1 MLFISLKLLLPSFL
15 GAVGQEVLHWYNLSK
30 SLGNNVKLFSS
41 KSYWIITTISIIFFG
56 LTASYLSEF
65 INIPKIEENT
75 KLFITGLFYPLIA
88 KQLLKVVTIIKP
100 NRNSKNEH
108 RDTNFLIKSSKKKD
122 SFNPKDYI
130 TKY

>member
-100 NRNSKNEH
+100 NRNSKSEH
-108 RDTNFLIKSSKKKD
+108 RETNFLIKSSKKKD

>member
-88 KQLLKVVTIIKP
+88 KQLLKIVTIMKP
-100 NRNSKNEH
+100 NRIDQNGH
-108 RDTNFLIKSSKKKD
+108 RESDVLIKSLKKKD